1 MNSDPVLEFES
12 LRALLGRYVRSSL
25 GRAEL
30 SLVKP
35 TADRAEIEETLAD
48 TAESVAYVRTSSQPQ
63 QASRGAAIRVRFDD
77 VAELSPTLAQL
88 RIEGAT
94 LDAIE
99 IYELSRLLDLAA
111 EARSVLLSASE
122 KFPRLAAHAAWIAD
136 LRELVQELR
145 GKFLPDGTLAGDA
158 SVALG
163 RLRRECE
170 KQRHLIHE
178 SLERFLR
185 LHHEDL
191 QEDFVTIRND
201 RFVVPVVTGRERR
214 VDGVIHGA
222 SGSGRTLFVEPLE
235 TINLNNELVR
245 LHEEELREVHRL
257 LREFTARLREHASE
271 IAATAGAL
279 AKLELL
285 FAKAEFA
292 LDFNCIVPRLSPD
305 NARRLVLSRARHP
318 LLEDIL
324 RAKPRSQEPDSLQ
337 KSGLLQQL
345 GPMQES
351 VPCGAANIGGS
362 RLSGGFSGVAKHK
375 TVVPISLSLDQSERT
390 LLISGPNTG
399 GKTVALKTVGL
410 LALMTHAGLPVP
422 ALEAEFP
429 LFDQV
434 LADIGDHQSI
444 QESLSSF
451 SSHILSIG
459 KMLGDVTPDSL
470 VLVDELGRAT
480 DPEEGGALGVAVL
493 EAFQNA
499 GAFTLASTHLMAMKV
514 YGASTK
520 GVRNGS
526 MGFDDA
532 TLEPTY
538 ELRLGAPGKSA
549 GLDIASR
556 LGLDP
561 HLIAVARS
569 RMTNVERDVSRFLA
583 ELHDRIDVLERER
596 NELTARTAAI
606 EAREKSLEQSWEKKY
621 SAKIRELEQRASEL
635 TTQFERRA
643 VETIGELSQKAH
655 VKVAKAKREFKEAVE
670 ALAPVSHS
678 APLRLKIEPGA
689 RVRLKGIRQPASV
702 RRLLPGDILEVDAGF
717 LKMQVSISDVEEVLL
732 PADRPKQSVTFHQGP
747 SFDTG
752 YREINVIGQRAEAAC
767 EQVDKMLDSAALAQ
781 VERVRIVHGHGMG
794 ILKRAIAELLV
805 RHPHV
810 EKFYVA
816 SPEEGGSGATIVEL
830 KT

>member
-1 MNSDPVLEFES
+1 MHAASVLEFED
-12 LRALLGRYVRSSL
+12 LRALLARYVRSSL

-30 SLVKP
+30 AQVEP
-35 TADRAEIEETLAD
+35 TSDRAAIEDALAD
-48 TAESVAYVRTSSQPQ
+48 TEEAVTYVRTSSQPQ
-63 QASRGAAIRVRFDD
+63 QRGAPARVRFDD
-77 VAELSPTLAQL
+77 VAELGPTLAQL

-94 LDAIE
+94 LDATE

-111 EARSVLLSASE
+111 EARAALLSVSE
-122 KFPRLAAHAAWIAD
+122 KFPRLATHANRIAD
-136 LRELVQELR
+136 LRELASDLR
-145 GKFLPDGTLAGDA
+145 GKILPDGAIADHA
-158 SVALG
+158 SVALA

-170 KQRHLIHE
+170 KQSHLIQE

-185 LHHEDL
+185 THREDV

-201 RFVVPVVTGRERR
+201 RFVVPVVSGRERR

-222 SGSGRTLFVEPLE
+222 SGSGRTLFVEPIE
-235 TINLNNELVR
+235 TINLNNELVN

-257 LREFTARLREHASE
+257 LREFTARLREHAVE
-271 IAATAGAL
+271 IASTAAAL

-292 LDFNCIVPRLSPD
+292 IDFNCVVPRLSPD
-305 NARRLVLSRARHP
+305 HARKLILSRARHP

-324 RAKPRSQEPDSLQ
+324 RQQQ
-337 KSGLLQQL
+337 KS
-345 GPMQES
+345 
-351 VPCGAANIGGS
+351 
-362 RLSGGFSGVAKHK
+362 
-375 TVVPISLSLDQSERT
+375 VVPVSLSLDQSERT

-434 LADIGDHQSI
+434 LADIGDHQSL

-451 SSHILSIG
+451 SSHILTIS
-459 KMLGDVTPDSL
+459 KMLEDVTSDSL
-470 VLVDELGRAT
+470 VLADELGRAT

-532 TLEPTY
+532 TLGPTY

-549 GLDIASR
+549 GLDIAGR

-561 HLIAVARS
+561 HLIAVAKS
-569 RMTNVERDVSRFLA
+569 RMTSVERDVSLFLT

-596 NELTARTAAI
+596 TELTTRTAAL
-606 EAREKSLEQSWEKKY
+606 EAKEKSLEQTWEKKY
-621 SAKIRELEQRASEL
+621 AAKIRELEQRASEL
-635 TTQFERRA
+635 TAQFEQHA
-643 VETIGELSQKAH
+643 ADTIGELSQKAH

-670 ALAPVSHS
+670 ALAPLPAS
-678 APLRLKIEPGA
+678 APPRLKIEPGA

-717 LKMQVSISDVEEVLL
+717 LKMQVSISDVEEVL
-732 PADRPKQSVTFHQGP
+732 PAADKPARSVTFHQGP
-747 SFDTG
+747 SFDAG
-752 YREINVIGQRAEAAC
+752 YREINIIGQRAEEAVAH
-767 EQVDKMLDSAALAQ
+767 VDKMLDSAALAQ
-781 VERVRIVHGHGMG
+781 VERIRIVHGHGMG
-794 ILKRAIAELLV
+794 ILKKAIADLLKQN
-805 RHPHV
+805 PHV

-816 SPEEGGSGATIVEL
+816 SQEEGGSAATIVEL
-830 KT
+830 K

>member
-1 MNSDPVLEFES
+1 MRSNPVLEFEI
-12 LRALLGRYVRSSL
+12 LRALLARYVRSAL
-25 GRAEL
+25 GRIEL
-30 SLVKP
+30 EQVEPSS
-35 TADRAEIEETLAD
+35 DRALIEEALAD
-48 TAESVAYVRTSSQPQ
+48 TEEAISFVRTSSQPQ
-63 QASRGAAIRVRFDD
+63 PASRGSAIRVRFDD
-77 VAELSPTLAQL
+77 IADLGPTLARL

-94 LDAIE
+94 LDAAE

-111 EARSVLLSASE
+111 DARSALLSASE
-122 KFPRLAAHAAWIAD
+122 KFPRLASHASKIAD
-136 LRELVQELR
+136 LRELPQDLR
-145 GKFLPDGTLAGDA
+145 GKILPDGTLADTA
-158 SVALG
+158 SVALA
-163 RLRRECE
+163 RLRRDYE
-170 KQRHLIHE
+170 KQRHLIQD

-185 LHHEDL
+185 AHREDGTL

-201 RFVVPVVTGRERR
+201 RFVVPVVSGRERR
-214 VDGVIHGA
+214 VEGVIHGA
-222 SGSGRTLFVEPLE
+222 SGSGQTLFVEPLE
-235 TINLNNELVR
+235 TINLNNELVH
-245 LHEEELREVHRL
+245 LHEEEMREVHRI
-257 LREFTARLREHASE
+257 LREFTGRLRQHAAE
-271 IAATAGAL
+271 IAATAAAL

-285 FAKAEFA
+285 FAKAAFA
-292 LDFNCIVPRLSPD
+292 LDFNCVVPRLSPD
-305 NARRLVLSRARHP
+305 HARKLVLSRARHP

-324 RAKPRSQEPDSLQ
+324 RAKR
-337 KSGLLQQL
+337 KS
-345 GPMQES
+345 
-351 VPCGAANIGGS
+351 
-362 RLSGGFSGVAKHK
+362 
-375 TVVPISLSLDQSERT
+375 VVPVSLSLDQSERT

-434 LADIGDHQSI
+434 LADIGDHQSL

-451 SSHILSIG
+451 SSHILSIS
-459 KMLGDVTPDSL
+459 KMLEDVTSDSL

-596 NELTARTAAI
+596 GELTARASAL
-606 EAREKSLEQSWEKKY
+606 EAREKSLEQTWEKRY
-621 SAKIRELEQRASEL
+621 AAKIRELEQRASEL
-635 TTQFERRA
+635 TTQFEQRA
-643 VETIGELSQKAH
+643 QQTIGELSQKAH

-670 ALAPVSHS
+670 ALAPQSPS
-678 APLRLKIEPGA
+678 APPRLKIEPGA

-702 RRLLPGDILEVDAGF
+702 RRILPGDVIEVDAGF
-717 LKMQVSISDVEEVLL
+717 LKMQVSLSDVEEVLA

-747 SFDTG
+747 SWDGG
-752 YREINVIGQRAEAAC
+752 YREINIVGQRAEQAV
-767 EQVDKMLDSAALAQ
+767 EHVDKMLDSAALAQ
-781 VERVRIVHGHGMG
+781 VERIRIIHGHGMG
-794 ILKRAIAELLV
+794 ILKKAVADLLKQN
-805 RHPHV
+805 PHV
-810 EKFYVA
+810 EKFYLA

-830 KT
+830 K

>member
-1 MNSDPVLEFES
+1 MHPAAVLEFEP
-12 LRALLGRYVRSSL
+12 LRALLARYVRSSL

-30 SLVKP
+30 AKIEP
-35 TADRAEIEETLAD
+35 TSNRAEIETALAD
-48 TAESVAYVRTSSQPQ
+48 TEEAVTYVRTSAQPQ
-63 QASRGAAIRVRFDD
+63 QRGATARVRFDD
-77 VAELSPTLAQL
+77 IAELGPTLAQL

-94 LDAIE
+94 LDAAE

-111 EARSVLLSASE
+111 EARTSLLAASE
-122 KFPRLAAHAAWIAD
+122 KLPRLAAHASRIAD
-136 LRELVQELR
+136 LRELAHDLR
-145 GKFLPDGTLAGDA
+145 GKILPDGTLADHA
-158 SVALG
+158 SVALA

-170 KQRHLIHE
+170 KQRHLIQE

-185 LHHEDL
+185 AHREDGTL

-201 RFVVPVVTGRERR
+201 RFVVPVVSGRERG
-214 VDGVIHGA
+214 VSGVIHGA

-235 TINLNNELVR
+235 TINLNNELVN

-257 LREFTARLREHASE
+257 LREFTARLREHSAE
-271 IAATAGAL
+271 IASTASAL

-292 LDFNCIVPRLSPD
+292 VDFNCVVPRLSPD
-305 NARRLVLSRARHP
+305 NSRRLILSRARHP

-324 RAKPRSQEPDSLQ
+324 RHKK
-337 KSGLLQQL
+337 KS
-345 GPMQES
+345 
-351 VPCGAANIGGS
+351 
-362 RLSGGFSGVAKHK
+362 
-375 TVVPISLSLDQSERT
+375 VVPVSLSLDQSERT

-434 LADIGDHQSI
+434 LADIGDHQSL

-451 SSHILSIG
+451 SSHILSIS
-459 KMLGDVTPDSL
+459 KMLEDVTPDSL
-470 VLVDELGRAT
+470 VLSDELGRAT

-561 HLIAVARS
+561 HLISVARS

-596 NELTARTAAI
+596 TDLTTRTAAI
-606 EAREKSLEQSWEKKY
+606 EAREKTLEQTWEKKY
-621 SAKIRELEQRASEL
+621 AAKIRELEQRASDL
-635 TTQFERRA
+635 TAQFEQRA

-670 ALAPVSHS
+670 ALAPLPAS
-678 APLRLKIEPGA
+678 APPRLKIEPGA

-702 RRLLPGDILEVDAGF
+702 RRLLAGDILEVDAGF
-717 LKMQVSISDVEEVLL
+717 LKMQVSMSDVEEVLP
-732 PADRPKQSVTFHQGP
+732 PADRPKQSLTFSQGP

-752 YREINVIGQRAEAAC
+752 YREINIIGQRAEEAVAH
-767 EQVDKMLDSAALAQ
+767 VDKMLDSAALAQ
-781 VERVRIVHGHGMG
+781 VERIRIIHGHGMG
-794 ILKRAIAELLV
+794 ILKKAIADLLK
-805 RHPHV
+805 HNPHV
-810 EKFYVA
+810 AKFHVA
-816 SPEEGGSGATIVEL
+816 SQEEGGSAATIVEL
-830 KT
+830 K

>member
-1 MNSDPVLEFES
+1 MHPASVLEFES
-12 LRALLGRYVRSSL
+12 LRALLARYVRSSL

-30 SLVKP
+30 AKVEP
-35 TADRAEIEETLAD
+35 TSGRAEIENALAD
-48 TAESVAYVRTSSQPQ
+48 TAEAVTYVRTSSQPQ
-63 QASRGAAIRVRFDD
+63 QRGATARVRFDD
-77 VAELSPTLAQL
+77 IAELGPTLAQL

-94 LDAIE
+94 LDASE

-111 EARSVLLSASE
+111 EARTSLLSASE
-122 KFPRLAAHAAWIAD
+122 KFPRLAAHASRIAD
-136 LRELVQELR
+136 LRELARDLR
-145 GKFLPDGTLAGDA
+145 GKILPDGTLADHA
-158 SVALG
+158 SVALA

-170 KQRHLIHE
+170 KQRHLIQE

-185 LHHEDL
+185 AHHEDV

-201 RFVVPVVTGRERR
+201 RFVVPVVSGRERR
-214 VDGVIHGA
+214 VEGVIHGA
-222 SGSGRTLFVEPLE
+222 SGSGRTLFVEPIE
-235 TINLNNELVR
+235 TINLNNELVH

-257 LREFTARLREHASE
+257 LREFTARLREHAVE
-271 IAATAGAL
+271 IASTASAL
-279 AKLELL
+279 AILELL

-292 LDFNCIVPRLSPD
+292 VDFNCVVPRLSPE
-305 NARRLVLSRARHP
+305 NARRVILSRARHP

-324 RAKPRSQEPDSLQ
+324 RQ
-337 KSGLLQQL
+337 KRKS
-345 GPMQES
+345 
-351 VPCGAANIGGS
+351 
-362 RLSGGFSGVAKHK
+362 
-375 TVVPISLSLDQSERT
+375 VVPVSLSLDQSERT

-429 LFDQV
+429 LFDQI
-434 LADIGDHQSI
+434 LADIGDHQSL

-451 SSHILSIG
+451 SSHILSIS
-459 KMLGDVTPDSL
+459 KMLEDVTPDSL
-470 VLVDELGRAT
+470 VLADELGRAT
-480 DPEEGGALGVAVL
+480 DPEEGGAFGVAVL

-561 HLIAVARS
+561 HLISVARS

-596 NELTARTAAI
+596 ADLTARTAAI
-606 EAREKSLEQSWEKKY
+606 EAREKTLEQTWEKKY
-621 SAKIRELEQRASEL
+621 AAKIRELEQRASDL
-635 TTQFERRA
+635 TAQFEQRA

-655 VKVAKAKREFKEAVE
+655 VKVSKAKREFKEAVE
-670 ALAPVSHS
+670 ALAPLPAS
-678 APLRLKIEPGA
+678 APPRLKIEPGA

-717 LKMQVSISDVEEVLL
+717 LKMQVSISDVEEVLA
-732 PADRPKQSVTFHQGP
+732 PADQPKRSVTFSQGP

-752 YREINVIGQRAEAAC
+752 YREINIIGQRAEEAVAH
-767 EQVDKMLDSAALAQ
+767 VDKMLDSAALAQ
-781 VERVRIVHGHGMG
+781 VERIRIVHGHGMG
-794 ILKRAIAELLV
+794 ILKKAIAELLKNN
-805 RHPHV
+805 PHV

-816 SPEEGGSGATIVEL
+816 SQEEGGSAATIVEL
-830 KT
+830 K